1 MIDYLKQCG
10 IKQFLLFIILMIVK
24 SGFAQQNEIAVIAS
38 KIGVPGLSVVHVD
51 KEGKV
56 NSYVYG
62 VKKFGKKSLIDAE
75 TTFQA
80 ASLTK
85 VLSAYVFFRF
95 YDRGLINLDTPLSEY
110 FDYDRLRDTKDGNK
124 ITARMV
130 LTHHSG
136 LLNWEGD
143 VGTATWYKT
152 PLHTQFT
159 PGEDYLYSG
168 EGFFYL
174 QRVLEHLTGK
184 AFQTL
189 VEEEVFIPFA
199 MKRSQIVWKEE
210 LRTNTAWGH
219 NDSISPRNRLA
230 TYFPANAAYSLYSTP
245 LDYTTFIQAALV
257 RGKGLKKSTH
267 KLMLKEC
274 ALANN
279 DVDVQEI
286 DRHVPLALGLR
297 IQKNERGIAYWH
309 TGSNPGFRAFFIVY
323 PESGESVVAFN
334 NSDSGMDAM
343 KYLMEL
349 FLENNQT
356 FWSYEWRKGELD

>member
-1 MIDYLKQCG
+1 MIDYLKQYG
-10 IKQFLLFIILMIVK
+10 IKQFLFFVILMIVK
-24 SGFAQQNEIAVIAS
+24 LGFAQQNEIAVIAS
-38 KIGVPGLSVVHVD
+38 KIGAPGLSAVHVD
-51 KEGKV
+51 KMGKV

-62 VKKFGKKSLIDAE
+62 VKKFGKYELIDDE

-85 VLSAYVFFRF
+85 VLTAYVFFRI
-95 YDRGLINLDTPLSEY
+95 YDRGFIDLDTPLSDY
-110 FDYDRLRDTKDGNK
+110 FDYDRLRGAKDGDK

-143 VGTATWYKT
+143 VGSATWYNT
-152 PLHTQFT
+152 MLHTQFT

-184 AFQTL
+184 TFQAL
-189 VEEEVFIPFA
+189 VEEEVLIPFG

-210 LRTNTAWGH
+210 LLENTAWGH
-219 NDSISPRNRLA
+219 DDSITPRNRLGK
-230 TYFPANAAYSLYSTP
+230 YFPANAAYSLYSTAV
-245 LDYTTFIQAALV
+245 DFTTFIQSALV
-257 RGKGLKKSTH
+257 KGRGLKKSTH
-267 KLMLKEC
+267 KLMLKES
-274 ALANN
+274 AFAKK
-279 DVDVQEI
+279 DVHVQEI

-297 IQKNERGIAYWH
+297 IQKNEHGIAYWH

-323 PESGESVVAFN
+323 PKSGESVVAFN

-349 FLENNQT
+349 FLEKNQT